1 MAKTQLLSSLEIQA
15 QIPLDTKL
23 VVATLDELIYGSR
36 PSIYYE
42 DMVVRC
48 LSNHKSYI
56 WREEKYLFEPNGL
69 LTESHTYPTGSE
81 TTDPEINYSN
91 RVFNFFFDGSFD
103 ENFAARL
110 RALVYVQSSVSF
122 TTDKNTLEKGLI
134 TNVVFSSIVTENDDT
149 LVSVVLDNSPQ
160 IGSSNNLNNRTY
172 SLSVTTEKIVI
183 VTILRTL
190 DLSQTAQ
197 TIVTNYDETVSFYAP
212 QFYGKLAS
220 GTLEPA
226 SFAVA
231 SLTSISDAKYIQSND
246 SKTVTAAYAN
256 QYAFFIT
263 NSNSTVIKDANDFP
277 FTIGG
282 WASTT
287 DFIIKKTI
295 TITLANGTT
304 ETMYLYRTRET
315 VSATETFKLI

>member
-15 QIPLDTKL
+15 QIPLDIKL
-23 VVATLDELIYGSR
+23 VVATLDELIYQSR
-36 PSIYYE
+36 PSVYYE

-48 LSNHKSYI
+48 LSDHKSYI
-56 WREEKYLFEPNGL
+56 WREELYINEPNGL
-69 LTESHTYPTGSE
+69 LTSSYTYPTGSE
-81 TTDPEINYSN
+81 TTDPEIDYSD
-91 RVFNFFFDGSFD
+91 RIFNFFLDGSFD
-103 ENFAARL
+103 EDFAARL
-110 RALVYVQSSVSF
+110 RALVYVQSAVSF
-122 TTDKNTLEKGLI
+122 TTDKDTLEKGLV
-134 TNVVFSSIVTENDDT
+134 TNVVFNFTVTENDDT
-149 LVSVVLDNSPQ
+149 LVSAVLGGVVQ
-160 IGSSNNLNNRTY
+160 TSNPDSETY
-172 SLSVTTEKIVI
+172 SLSVTTQKTLI
-183 VTILRTL
+183 VTVLRTL

-197 TIVTNYDETVSFYAP
+197 TIVTNYYRTVGFYAP

-226 SFAVA
+226 SFTVA

-246 SKTVTAAYAN
+246 SKTVTATYAN

-263 NSNSTVIKDANDFP
+263 NSNSTVFKDGNDF
-277 FTIGG
+277 TLSIGA

-304 ETMYLYRTRET
+304 DTMYLYRTRET
-315 VSATETFKLI
+315 VNATTTFKLS